1 MLRIAIVDD
10 EVLIREGLARMIS
23 KESSTFVV
31 AGIYPDGKHLLDALP
46 SLHIDVVIT
55 DIRMPQIDGLE
66 LIRQLKANH
75 PGIRSLLMSGF
86 VEFNYAREAIRSSA
100 VDYLL
105 KPINKEQLFEVLYS
119 LEKEQKLL
127 REKEECQ
134 RTGLLHSLLHIE
146 DPSAVLLSGLTL
158 PQPYFTVY
166 ALKGSSREKVC
177 GIADSLRQEKA
188 FVLDTLEVQKG
199 LRAWICYSPLP
210 LTPEESRQIGEI
222 IGVASKDQRL
232 HAGASR
238 SYDDP
243 GKFRTAYL
251 EAKLACDA
259 GIYNPLPLHYVTIR
273 ELQTPVQA
281 AGDPFPPFREP
292 LIHELQILNV
302 AGVLEVLH
310 KLFSVLELQQAY
322 PDLILRTCRQVE
334 DTARKELQE
343 FEAVYRKDCSQ
354 RLEEQ
359 IEACMAFAEIEELFT
374 SSFLVALNEIRK
386 HRLEMSGT
394 AIETVKRWVAAHYNQ
409 HADLN
414 MLAGMVFLTPSYLSK
429 LFKQETGLTLTDY
442 VIEIRIRKAKQLLR
456 NAPDLKVHEIG
467 TEVGYPDPAYFNKL
481 FKKVVGVTPNE
492 YKRIS
497 LV

>member
-1 MLRIAIVDD
+1 
-10 EVLIREGLARMIS
+10 
-23 KESSTFVV
+23 
-31 AGIYPDGKHLLDALP
+31 
-46 SLHIDVVIT
+46 
-55 DIRMPQIDGLE
+55 
-66 LIRQLKANH
+66 
-75 PGIRSLLMSGF
+75 
-86 VEFNYAREAIRSSA
+86 
-100 VDYLL
+100 
-105 KPINKEQLFEVLYS
+105 
-119 LEKEQKLL
+119 
-127 REKEECQ
+127 
-134 RTGLLHSLLHIE
+134 
-146 DPSAVLLSGLTL
+146 
-158 PQPYFTVY
+158 
-166 ALKGSSREKVC
+166 
-177 GIADSLRQEKA
+177 
-188 FVLDTLEVQKG
+188 
-199 LRAWICYSPLP
+199 
-210 LTPEESRQIGEI
+210 
-222 IGVASKDQRL
+222 
-232 HAGASR
+232 
-238 SYDDP
+238 
-243 GKFRTAYL
+243 
-251 EAKLACDA
+251 
-259 GIYNPLPLHYVTIR
+259 
-273 ELQTPVQA
+273 
-281 AGDPFPPFREP
+281 
-292 LIHELQILNV
+292 V
-302 AGVLEVLH
+302 AGVLEGLH

-374 SSFLVALNEIRK
+374 SSFSVALNEIRK

-394 AIETVKRWVAAHYNQ
+394 AVETVKRWVAAHYNQ

-442 VIEIRIRKAKQLLR
+442 VIEIRIRKAKQLLK